1 MIVGAVDLGSNS
13 FHMVLARYLHHDIH
27 VLDRLREPV
36 RLAAGLGEDGRLSAE
51 AQERAFECLRRFG
64 DRLRHVPRDQVRAVG
79 TNTFR
84 KARNA
89 RAFRTEAE
97 RALGIPIE
105 VISGQEEARLIYQ
118 GVSHLHPLE
127 GRRRLVVD
135 IGGGSTEIIVGREF
149 EVLRSH
155 SLYMGCVSYS
165 QRYFPNG
172 ELKREFF
179 RKAEVAAELD
189 LSSVAASMRQLGWDV
204 AAGASGTI
212 NAISELLSLN
222 SLGGPGITLPSL
234 KELRRAVL
242 KAPRVAEMDLEGLKP
257 DRAEVL
263 PGGLA
268 ILIATFKA
276 LEVESLWPS
285 PGALREGVL
294 FDLVGRIEHQDVR
307 ERTVQTLVDRYHVD
321 IAQAA
326 RVEQIAGKLCG
337 SMADSWDIDRDFA
350 RKLLTWASLLH
361 EIGLVVSHNGYHR
374 HGAYLVANT
383 DLPGFSAD
391 DQALLSV
398 LVRVHRRKL
407 SPGLFDE
414 LSPERARIALRLGVL
429 MRLAV
434 LLNRSR
440 PRDPVPEPQVR
451 WSSDG
456 LRVTLDPNWLRDHP
470 LTLADLEQEADY
482 LRDVGIDLEFEPK
495 LPV

>member
-1 MIVGAVDLGSNS
+1 LIVGAVDLGSNS

-36 RLAAGLGEDGRLSAE
+36 RLAAGLGDDGRLSPE
-51 AQERAFECLRRFG
+51 AQVRAFECLRRFG
-64 DRLRHVPRDQVRAVG
+64 DRLRNVPREQVRAVG

-89 RAFRTEAE
+89 RAFRSEAE
-97 RALGIPIE
+97 RALGVPIE

-135 IGGGSTEIIVGREF
+135 IGGGSTEIIVGEEF
-149 EVLRSH
+149 EALRSR

-165 QRYFPNG
+165 QRYFPRG
-172 ELKREFF
+172 ELRREYF
-179 RKAEVAAELD
+179 RKAEVAAELE
-189 LSSVAASMRQLGWDV
+189 LSSVAASLRQLGWDV

-222 SLGGPGITLPSL
+222 SLGGPEITLPHL

-242 KAPRVAEMDLEGLKP
+242 RAERIEDMDLEGLRS
-257 DRAEVL
+257 DRASVL

-276 LEVESLWPS
+276 LEVESMQPS

-294 FDLVGRIEHQDVR
+294 FDLVGRMEHQDVR
-307 ERTVQTLVDRYHVD
+307 ERTVQKLVDRYHVD
-321 IAQAA
+321 VAQAA
-326 RVEQIAGKLCG
+326 RVGQIAVKLCENVTD
-337 SMADSWDIDRDFA
+337 DSWDIDRDFA

-374 HGAYLVANT
+374 HGAYL
-383 DLPGFSAD
+383 PGFSAD
-391 DQALLSV
+391 DQALLAV
-398 LVRVHRRKL
+398 LVRMHRRKL
-407 SPGLFDE
+407 SPSLFDE
-414 LSPERARIALRLGVL
+414 LSPERARIAFRLGVL

-440 PRDPVPEPQVR
+440 PRDEVPEPRIR
-451 WSSDG
+451 WSEDG
-456 LRVTLDPNWLRDHP
+456 LRITLDADWLRDHP
-470 LTLADLEQEADY
+470 LTLADLEREAEYLQE
-482 LRDVGIDLEFEPK
+482 VGIDLEFGPK